1 MEEQMNR
8 KVQRTQGKDALEIL
22 EEAVHLLRRMPGRV
36 FAAYYIGSATFVLAF
51 LYFWADMSRGA
62 FARSH
67 IVEASLLMSLLFLWM
82 KCWQA
87 VFAAHVRSSLSGGAA
102 STWPIRRILRLL
114 MAQTAIQPAG
124 LLILPVALL
133 VTLPFG
139 WVYAYYQNVTLFG
152 NGEERDLKAVTRKA
166 REQAKLF
173 QKQNHVV
180 LAVLALFGIFVFLN
194 TAGLLYFAPH
204 IVHILSGAET
214 VFSRANWRVLNTT
227 FLAASLG
234 LTYLA
239 LDPIT
244 KCVYVLRC
252 FYGESILTGEDL
264 EVEIKNIKF
273 KTKIVTPALALLL
286 VLTVSSSAALGQET
300 VSPEKLDRSISEVI
314 GKREYTW
321 RLPREKQDTDKK
333 TTRSPFGEF
342 ILGAVDTVKAWL
354 GQVKIWMKK
363 ALEWLMDNVFSR
375 IKMDPPER
383 PLEGGWPQS
392 IFILLY
398 GLLTLASSVLAVMM
412 LRLWRK
418 RSKGRD
424 AIHGEEIART
434 PDLTRQ
440 DVTADELPAN
450 RWLELGTEL
459 MKQGDLRLALRAF
472 YLASLSRLA
481 EEGCITIAA
490 FKSNRE
496 YERELG
502 RKAHT
507 MPELVSAFSQ
517 NVSIL
522 ESTWY
527 GMHDVTADLMQRFI
541 ENQERIMANAQEA

>member
-1 MEEQMNR
+1 MNR
-8 KVQRTQGKDALEIL
+8 KVQRTQGKSAIEIL
-22 EEAVHLLRRMPGRV
+22 EEAVHLLRRVPGRA
-36 FAAYYIGSATFVLAF
+36 FAAYYMGSAAFVLAF

-62 FARSH
+62 FSRSH
-67 IVEASLLMSLLFLWM
+67 IVEASLVMSLLFLWM

-87 VFAAHVRSSLSGGAA
+87 VFAAHVRSALAGDAVSP
-102 STWPIRRILRLL
+102 WPFRRILRLL
-114 MAQTAIQPAG
+114 LAQTAIQPAG
-124 LLILPVALL
+124 LLVLPVALL

-139 WVYAYYQNVTLFG
+139 WVYAYYQNATLFG

-194 TAGLLYFAPH
+194 IAGLLYFAPH
-204 IVHILSGAET
+204 IVHVLFGAET
-214 VFSRANWRVLNTT
+214 VFTRATWRVLNTT

-234 LTYLA
+234 MTYLA
-239 LDPIT
+239 LDPIV

-264 EVEIKNIKF
+264 EAEMKNIKF
-273 KTKIVTPALALLL
+273 KTKIVTPALAILLA
-286 VLTVSSSAALGQET
+286 LTVSSSPALGREAIP
-300 VSPEKLDRSISEVI
+300 PEKLDRSISEVI

-321 RLPREKQDTDKK
+321 RLPREKRNTDKK
-333 TTRSPFGEF
+333 TTRGPFGEF
-342 ILGAVDTVKAWL
+342 IHGAVDTVKAWL
-354 GQVKIWMKK
+354 RPVKTWIRKIID
-363 ALEWLMDNVFSR
+363 WLMDKVFSR
-375 IKMDPPER
+375 LKIGPPER
-383 PLEGGWPQS
+383 PREGGWPQS
-392 IFILLY
+392 VFILLY
-398 GLLTLASSVLAVMM
+398 VLLALAASVLAVMM

-418 RSKGRD
+418 RSKGR
-424 AIHGEEIART
+424 AVMRGKEIART

-450 RWLELGTEL
+450 RWLELGAKL

-481 EEGCITIAA
+481 EEGRITIAA

-496 YERELG
+496 YERELA

-507 MPELVSAFSQ
+507 TPELVTAFSQ

-522 ESTWY
+522 ESAWY
-527 GMHDVTADLMQRFI
+527 GMHDVTADAVQRFI
-541 ENQERIMANAQEA
+541 ENQERIMAHAQEA